1 MEVGEMSAAVSITLQ
16 EAKERVRIHHLW
28 HELGFD
34 GEPKRSCKCPRHE
47 DRNPSFSV
55 FDDGKRFNC
64 FACGVGGDVIDFYAW
79 AKGISNEEACRDL
92 LKRAGGHRE
101 PVRQMKAPPKQE
113 QKPTRV
119 ELPEELPYSKELAQR
134 VADSR
139 GLRITSV
146 EFAAIWLETVSFA
159 RVCGFD
165 CWILYDRTR
174 RCVEARRID
183 REPFPADGDNGER
196 KVHTLR
202 GSNKSCPVGLFPP
215 AFEAPWLKQHV
226 HKILLVEGGPDYLG
240 ASQIIA
246 AQDVNILPVAMLG
259 ASLSIAAGALPYFAG
274 RETVIAAHPDEQ
286 GVAAA
291 TRWAHQIQGA
301 GGSVRAKRLKGGDL
315 NEIVTQGATLDALGL
330 F

>member
-1 MEVGEMSAAVSITLQ
+1 MGVATSITIE
-16 EAKERVRIHHLW
+16 EAKDRIRIPDLW
-28 HELGFD
+28 RFYGYP
-34 GEPKRSCKCPRHE
+34 GEPKKVCKCIFHD
-47 DRNPSFSV
+47 DRNPSLSV
-55 FDDGKRFNC
+55 YNDGRDWKC
-64 FACGVGGDVIDFYAW
+64 HAGCGGGDVIDFIAK
-79 AKGISNEEACRDL
+79 AKGISNEEACREL
-92 LKRAGGHRE
+92 IRLAGGHRE
-101 PVRQMKAPPKQE
+101 SVRCERSKPE

-119 ELPEELPYSKELAQR
+119 ELPEDLPYSKELAQR

-183 REPFPADGDNGER
+183 REFFPADGDNGER

-215 AFEAPWLKQHV
+215 AFEEPWLKENV

-240 ASQIIA
+240 ACQIIA

-259 ASLSIAAGALPYFAG
+259 ASASITAGALPYFAG
-274 RETVIAAHPDEQ
+274 RETVIAAHPDKQ

-291 TRWAHQIQGA
+291 TRWAQQIQGA

-315 NEIVTQGATLDALGL
+315 NEIVTQGATLDDLGL